1 MIVTDLMH
9 IERQV
14 LLTPTLVKAIE
25 FLRRPELAA
34 LGREKV
40 AIDGDRVFALPQR
53 YETAAAETPRFE
65 YHRKYIDIQY
75 IVEGE
80 EVIGWAPAVKLK
92 ITDPYDREQDITF
105 GTAPSGEIT
114 QVRLHAG
121 QLAVLYPEDAHAP
134 RIAAGAPSSVFKI
147 VVKVEV
153 RGL

>member
-14 LLTPTLVKAIE
+14 LLTPTLVKAFE
-25 FLRRPELAA
+25 FLRRPELASLA
-34 LGREKV
+34 DGKV
-40 AIDGDRVFALPQR
+40 PIDGERVFALPQR
-53 YETAAAETPRFE
+53 YETVPAEKPRFE
-65 YHRKYIDIQY
+65 YHRKYIDIQF

-80 EVIGWAPAVKLK
+80 EVIQWAPAMKLK
-92 ITDPYDREQDITF
+92 ITDPFDREKDVTF
-105 GTAPSGEIT
+105 GTVAPEEVT

-121 QLAVLYPEDAHAP
+121 QLAVFYPEDAHAP
-134 RIAAGAPSSVFKI
+134 RIAAGAPAKVFKI

>member
-25 FLRRPELAA
+25 FLRRPEHASLAE
-34 LGREKV
+34 GRV
-40 AIDGDRVFALPQR
+40 TIDGERVFALPQR
-53 YETAAAETPRFE
+53 YETSLPGTPRFE

-80 EVIGWAPAVKLK
+80 EVIGWAPSAQLK
-92 ITDPYDREQDITF
+92 ITESYDREKDITF
-105 GTAPSGEIT
+105 GTVPPEVMTA
-114 QVRLHAG
+114 VRLRAG

-134 RIAAGAPSSVFKI
+134 RLAAGAPSKVFKI

-153 RGL
+153 RGI

>member
-1 MIVTDLMH
+1 MIVTDRMH

-25 FLRRPELAA
+25 FLRRPDLAS
-34 LGREKV
+34 LGEDKV

-80 EVIGWAPAVKLK
+80 EVLRWAPAAKLA
-92 ITDPYDREQDITF
+92 ITESYDREKDVTF
-105 GTAPSGEIT
+105 GTAPPGEVT
-114 QVRLHAG
+114 PVRLHAG

-134 RIAAGAPSSVFKI
+134 RIAADGPSKVFKI
-147 VVKVEV
+147 VLKVEV

>member
-25 FLRRPELAA
+25 FLRRPDRSSLPD
-34 LGREKV
+34 GRV
-40 AIDGDRVFALPQR
+40 PIDGERVFALPQR
-53 YETAAAETPRFE
+53 YETAPAAAPRFE
-65 YHRKYIDIQY
+65 YHRKYIDIQF

-80 EVIGWAPAVKLK
+80 EVLGWAPATKLK
-92 ITDPYDREQDITF
+92 ITEPYDREKDITF
-105 GTAPSGEIT
+105 GTVAPEEVT
-114 QVRLHAG
+114 PVRLHAG

-134 RIAAGAPSSVFKI
+134 RLAADAPSRVFKI

>member
-14 LLTPTLVKAIE
+14 LLTPTLVKALE
-25 FLRRPELAA
+25 FLRRPELASLA
-34 LGREKV
+34 EGKV
-40 AIDGDRVFALPQR
+40 PIDGERVFALPQR
-53 YETAAAETPRFE
+53 YETAAQGSPRFE

-80 EVIGWAPAVKLK
+80 EVIEWAPALKLK
-92 ITDPYDREQDITF
+92 ITDAYDREKDITF
-105 GTAPSGEIT
+105 GTVAPEEVT
-114 QVRLHAG
+114 PVRLRAG
-121 QLAVLYPEDAHAP
+121 QLAVFYPEDAHAP
-134 RIAAGAPSSVFKI
+134 RRAAGAPARVFKI

>member
-14 LLTPTLVKAIE
+14 LLSPTLVKAIE

-34 LGREKV
+34 LGEEKV
-40 AIDGDRVFALPQR
+40 AIDGERVFALPQR
-53 YETAAAETPRFE
+53 YETVVAETPRFE
-65 YHRKYIDIQY
+65 YHRRYIDIQY

-80 EVIGWAPAVKLK
+80 EVIGWAPATRLK
-92 ITDPYDREQDITF
+92 ITDPYDREKDITF
-105 GTAPSGEIT
+105 GTAPAGEVT
-114 QVRLHAG
+114 QVRLHSG

-134 RIAAGAPSSVFKI
+134 RIAAEGAAPVFKI